1 MWITLKRKVNE
12 QRLLQKS
19 GRIHD
24 DPQGQTMSK
33 MINIQKSFIA
43 LMLDRCY
50 LKKKGVGG
58 SIILEEQE

>member
-43 LMLDRCY
+43 LMLDVIW
-50 LKKKGVGG
+50 KKRGAGG